1 MHRQTHNLWKLPEV
15 TAVAKRGGSVAG
27 NLLNAPAP
35 SLPSCLGLLQQ
46 KSRVAGDASPTH
58 NLWELPE
65 VTTVANAVV
74 RLPEIY

>member
-1 MHRQTHNLWKLPEV
+1 MHRPHRDPRASGCSYKGSEWPGMHRQ
-15 TAVAKRGGSVAG
+15 
-27 NLLNAPAP
+27 
-35 SLPSCLGLLQQ
+35 
-46 KSRVAGDASPTH
+46 TH